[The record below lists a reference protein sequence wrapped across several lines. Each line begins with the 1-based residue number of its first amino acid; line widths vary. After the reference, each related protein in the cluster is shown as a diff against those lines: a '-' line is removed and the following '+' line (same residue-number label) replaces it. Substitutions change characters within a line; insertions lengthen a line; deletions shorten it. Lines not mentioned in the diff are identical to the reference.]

1 MKKFLSITAVVALIA
16 VMAVAMVGCVNV
28 PQDPAEAEANLKENG
43 YTAIHARTALIM
55 DSAIALVN
63 KCFPTEDLQ
72 FESGDLDS
80 IVAGIKIT
88 SGEDE
93 AQADFILALYFK
105 EEEKAK
111 AIETEVKNVISEMKE
126 ELKSFYEE
134 ALEENL
140 TDEEKEDLQKS
151 YDEAMDH
158 LKQYA
163 VGRSGV
169 ALVVGTKNA
178 VKAAN

>member
-28 PQDPAEAEANLKENG
+28 PQDPKEAEANLKENG
-43 YTAIHARTALIM
+43 YTAIHAQTALIM
-55 DSAIALVN
+55 DTALSLVN
-63 KCFPTEDLQ
+63 ACFPADDLD
-72 FESGDLDS
+72 FKSGDLDS

-88 SGEDE
+88 SGED
-93 AQADFILALYFK
+93 AQTDFILALYFK
-105 EEEKAK
+105 EEDKAK

-126 ELKSFYEE
+126 EMESFYEE
-134 ALEENL
+134 KLEGNL
-140 TDEEKEDLQKS
+140 TEEQKEEIQKQ
-151 YDEAMDH
+151 YDAAKEQ

-169 ALVVGTKNA
+169 ALVVGTKNG
-178 VKAAN
+178 VNAAN